1 MNGKRVSLAE
11 VFIAPGDVLEHSDE
25 MLYFHG
31 EMQGILHFDWLI
43 GKRNFLQQNKLELV
57 EIVRYRS
64 ENLLQQQNVYLKCF
78 ATLECYIT
86 PEIELWK
93 SEICKKER

>member
-1 MNGKRVSLAE
+1 MSLSE

-43 GKRNFLQQNKLELV
+43 GKRNFQQQNKLELV
-57 EIVRYRS
+57 ETVRNRL
-64 ENLLQQQNVYLKCF
+64 ENILQQQNVCLERF

-93 SEICKKER
+93 SEICKK

>member
-1 MNGKRVSLAE
+1 MSLSE

-43 GKRNFLQQNKLELV
+43 GKRNFQQQNKLELV
-57 EIVRYRS
+57 EIWGCLVKS
-64 ENLLQQQNVYLKCF
+64 GNLVMKF
-78 ATLECYIT
+78 R
-86 PEIELWK
+86 P
-93 SEICKKER
+93 S